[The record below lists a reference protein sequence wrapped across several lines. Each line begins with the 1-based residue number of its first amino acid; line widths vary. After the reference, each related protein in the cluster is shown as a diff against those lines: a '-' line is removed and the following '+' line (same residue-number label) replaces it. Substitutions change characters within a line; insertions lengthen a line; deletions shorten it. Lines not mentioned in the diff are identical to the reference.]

1 MQCYLTLFVLTPR
14 CKFIDGS
21 RTLRG
26 GSNFPYSAERRGV
39 IFIERSLKQGLQFA
53 RHKNL
58 ERVDGVEPV
67 TERGLRDVVRCAGL
81 AEQRRVWSRL
91 SM

>member
-1 MQCYLTLFVLTPR
+1 MSRVGLQCYLTLFVLTPR

-53 RHKNL
+53 RH
-58 ERVDGVEPV
+58 PV